1 MLQQIHEILP
11 DKRVTVFLNHKG
23 GVSKTTSVANIGF
36 SMAAMGYRV
45 LLIDLDSQANLTKNL
60 IDPDK
65 TTARWFADQLFA
77 DDRNIKLLNP
87 RNNLYLIPANIRM
100 SLVDGAIKEKIEREV
115 ILKNKLQAIIDKK
128 TFDAILLDCP
138 TNPSQVN
145 INALVAADV
154 LVVPILGES
163 FSLEGLTIL
172 NQEIEVIRRNLN
184 PRLQIDK
191 FLISRYNPTAGIN
204 RDIAQYIAEKY
215 PEKVFNT
222 KIRNNLKI
230 SEAQLRHMTVM
241 EYLPKSNGA
250 KDYEA
255 ITREFVEYLSG
266 KPLIE
271 ETTEINQ

>member
-11 DKRVTVFLNHKG
+11 DKRISVFLNHKG

-60 IDPDK
+60 IDPEK
-65 TTARWFADQLFA
+65 TNARWFADQLFS
-77 DDRNIKLLNP
+77 DDKNIKLLNP
-87 RNNLYLIPANIRM
+87 RNNLYLIPANLKMSMVEGVIR
-100 SLVDGAIKEKIEREV
+100 EKIEREM
-115 ILKNKLQAIIDKK
+115 ILKNKLQAIVNKK

-138 TNPSQVN
+138 TNPSTVN

-163 FSLEGLTIL
+163 FSLEGLNIL
-172 NQEIEVIRRNLN
+172 KEEIQIIRRNLN
-184 PRLQIDK
+184 PRLEIDR

-204 RDIAQYIAEKY
+204 RDVAQYISEKY
-215 PEKVFNT
+215 PGKVFKT

-250 KDYEA
+250 KDYDA
-255 ITREFVEYLSG
+255 VTREFVEYLSG
-266 KPLIE
+266 RPLVE
-271 ETTEINQ
+271 EEDNRE